1 MIAKLP
7 NVKSKNQISGHW
19 LVLAGAVLWGTTGTS
34 QALAPS
40 GANSAVVGTLR
51 LVVGGVALL
60 AWSAWQGN
68 LSAARTLPRK
78 ATFLAAL
85 GVALYQLTFFA
96 GVAQAGVAIGTIVA
110 VGSAPIAAG
119 IFGYFL
125 HGENP
130 GRIWF
135 LSTALAIFG
144 NMLLVSGQAS
154 GSTNVWG
161 IVLAL
166 GAGVSYAAY
175 TSASK
180 KAMVENHS
188 PDLVMAV
195 VFVLGALMLL
205 PILFGSNLAWIVTPR
220 GMIVVLHLGIIATG
234 VSYIFFARGLQR
246 TPVSMTVTLSLA
258 EPLTATL
265 LGVFLLGESLTL
277 QSSLG
282 VLLIFVGLAILSL
295 KPKH

>member
-130 GRIWF
+130 GKIWF

-282 VLLIFVGLAILSL
+282 VLLIFVGLVILSL